1 MYTKVL
7 QTRDIAA
14 ALWTTV
20 DIAAWPIVIGQSRD
34 AAGSCKVGG
43 EANSTRGLVGWMKQ
57 DQFHA

>member
-20 DIAAWPIVIGQSRD
+20 DIAAWPIVIGQSRG

-43 EANSTRGLVGWMKQ
+43 RQTARAVWWDG
-57 DQFHA
+57 

>member
-20 DIAAWPIVIGQSRD
+20 DIAAWLIVIGQSRD
-34 AAGSCKVGG
+34 AAESCKVGK
-43 EANSTRGLVGWMKQ
+43 SKQ
-57 DQFHA
+57 QHAQSGGMQQGQFHA